1 MGACATGACA
11 TGNGPLPAPG
21 RSRPVS
27 TQTSVLSRLDCMQ
40 HMSLMRSA
48 AISVVLYR
56 DYATI
61 RQRLRVKATG
71 GS

>member
-1 MGACATGACA
+1 
-11 TGNGPLPAPG
+11 
-21 RSRPVS
+21 
-27 TQTSVLSRLDCMQ
+27 
-40 HMSLMRSA
+40 MSLMRSA